1 VPKDSAAGTRRSDGA
16 DGSRDDTGDLRLGLV
31 QGMLWTALGL
41 IMLIRLLS
49 AWQEELPWPAV
60 AAAVLPYPPLAGI
73 LLGPRTL
80 RVRSVLLVALGVLY
94 AAPFLIVGT
103 HWDWL
108 PWPLAVAALCAFRG
122 RVGWPL
128 FGLILVVT
136 DAAGLWSGD
145 DALTALGRT
154 YKTANDGLI
163 IFGLYALAAMV
174 AQLHATRGELARW
187 QLLRERRRLHG
198 ELLSVVGTQLHVLEQ
213 QLTQAVD
220 AEPEAARDRLGVA
233 VDTAREALA
242 GIRQAAAAHRSR
254 PAAPL
259 APIESPRVAHLA
271 LAAVYLCESLI
282 VVVDALSDYHRPWTM
297 MLVVPLIC
305 AAAAVLLLM
314 RPSRRQTILLGLLLG
329 PTAIPLGY
337 LVWELAFLSLL
348 WPFLLSLV
356 LTRIRRPLSWTIF
369 GVAVALY
376 VAVFFYP
383 PPVPNLA
390 GMAADLTSMIILTWV
405 SYSLIR
411 LSELVTVLHQA
422 RRDLAREA
430 LVRERT
436 RVARDLHDV
445 LSFSLSAVALRGE
458 LCQRLLES
466 DPARAREQLATLPEL
481 AAHALAELESVARRP
496 AVLRTDEEVAAA
508 RAVLETAGVRPSLAV
523 HVDPMPASVDAAVA
537 AVLREAVTN
546 VVRHSEARTCT
557 IEITSAGGLVRL
569 RVVNDGVPGTFV
581 PLVGPER
588 RGSGLIGI
596 AERTGGHMSAGPLPD
611 ERFELVAEFATGMIV
626 ASAGL
631 MALATG
637 ED

>member
-1 VPKDSAAGTRRSDGA
+1 
-16 DGSRDDTGDLRLGLV
+16 
-31 QGMLWTALGL
+31 MLWTALGL

-49 AWQEELPWPAV
+49 ARQEELPWSAV
-60 AAAVLPYPPLAGI
+60 FSAFLPYLPLAGI
-73 LLGPRTL
+73 LLRPRTL
-80 RVRSVLLVALGVLY
+80 RVRGVLLVALAMLY
-94 AAPFLIVGT
+94 AAPFVIVGT

-136 DAAGLWSGD
+136 DVAGLWSGD

-163 IFGLYALAAMV
+163 MFGLYALAAMV

-187 QLLRERRRLHG
+187 QLLRERRRVHG
-198 ELLSVVGTQLHVLEQ
+198 ELLTVVGTQLRVLEQ

-220 AEPEAARDRLGVA
+220 AEAETACDRLGVA

-242 GIRQAAAAHRSR
+242 GIRQAAGAYRSR

-259 APIESPRVAHLA
+259 PPIQSPRVAHLT

-282 VVVDALSDYHRPWTM
+282 VVVDALYDYHRPWTM
-297 MLVVPLIC
+297 LLLVPLIC

-314 RPSRRQTILLGLLLG
+314 RPSRRQMLLLGLLLG

-356 LTRIRRPLSWTIF
+356 LTRVRPPLSW
-369 GVAVALY
+369 AVVGAATGLY
-376 VAVFFYP
+376 VAIFFYP

-390 GMAADLTSMIILTWV
+390 GMAGNLTSLIVLTWV

-411 LSELVTVLHQA
+411 LSELVTVMYRA

-430 LVRERT
+430 LIRERT

-445 LSFSLSAVALRGE
+445 LSFSLSAVALTGE

-466 DPARAREQLATLPEL
+466 DPVRAREQLATLPEL
-481 AAHALAELESVARRP
+481 AARALAELGSVAHRSV
-496 AVLRTDEEVAAA
+496 VLRTDEEVAVAS
-508 RAVLETAGVRPSLAV
+508 AVLETAGVRPTLVV
-523 HVDPMPASVDAAVA
+523 HVDPLPTSVDAAVA

-546 VVRHSEARTCT
+546 IVRHSEARTCT
-557 IEITSAGGLVRL
+557 IAITSVGGLVRL
-569 RVVNDGVPGTFV
+569 RVVNDGVSGTPV
-581 PLVGPER
+581 PLIGPER
-588 RGSGLIGI
+588 RGSGLLGI

-611 ERFELVAEFATGMIV
+611 ERFELVAEFATGITD
-626 ASAGL
+626 ASAGQ
-631 MALATG
+631 MALAAG